1 MKLKYAIQIN
11 ASPYASDSSWIA
23 YQFVQTVL
31 TLNHQIYR
39 IFFYQEGIYHAFRY
53 AQPPENE
60 FSLTEQWSALAKS
73 HDIDLVVCISAAQKR
88 GLLSI
93 EEAQRQQKVDQDLA
107 EGFRISGLSQWV
119 EAILIADR
127 FLIFG

>member
-1 MKLKYAIQIN
+1 
-11 ASPYASDSSWIA
+11 
-23 YQFVQTVL
+23 
-31 TLNHQIYR
+31 
-39 IFFYQEGIYHAFRY
+39 
-53 AQPPENE
+53 
-60 FSLTEQWSALAKS
+60 LTEQWSALAKS